1 MELSFKE
8 LKDISPELTGGRLL
22 NTRSI
27 ITRFYCGKLRV
38 NGICTGKCLTDCKP
52 HLSAILFEIGK
63 AEKPGALLTWRAKNE
78 GAKAVEEHR
87 EEERQEPAKHQSV
100 IFDQPASPDNP
111 FLGYLETLK

>member
-1 MELSFKE
+1 MELSFKDLRE
-8 LKDISPELTGGRLL
+8 LSPQLAGGQLL

-52 HLSAILFEIGK
+52 HLGAILFELEK
-63 AEKPGALLTWRAKNE
+63 AEKPGALLTWRSKNE
-78 GAKAVEEHR
+78 AAKAVEQDR
-87 EEERQEPAKHQSV
+87 EEDRQEPAKHQPV
-100 IFDQPASPDNP
+100 IFDQPAAPDNP